1 MLCTGSSEQKVG
13 ACRGDAGGPVID
25 IIANGDGTIT
35 KEGLK
40 NSNLKILYLILK
52 FNF

>member
-40 NSNLKILYLILK
+40 NRISKLNITTNI
-52 FNF
+52 